1 MTDLIR
7 SGSDTRS
14 MSSTVPPPSEG
25 SRMPQ
30 SIRSVVDLPSPLG
43 PRKPYTPPARTRRS
57 RWSPATR
64 FPKRRVSWRVTTA
77 QPSSDIGVRGQPGL
91 EQAVRIVDLD
101 LDAED
106 EGDPLLLGLDVAR
119 GELGLRADLDEAP
132 REDAVGERVHA
143 QRGRVTD
150 LEPAHLRLRHVGA
163 QPYVLRVDEG

>member
-30 SIRSVVDLPSPLG
+30 SIRSVVDLPAPLG
-43 PRKPYTPPARTRRS
+43 PRKPYSSPARTRRS
-57 RWSPATR
+57 RWSTATR

-77 QPSSDIGVRGQPGL
+77 QPSSDIGVGGQPGL
-91 EQAVRIVDLD
+91 GQAVRGVDLD

-106 EGDPLLLGLDVAR
+106 EVTPRFLGLHMPGGNPR
-119 GELGLRADLDEAP
+119 LGADLDEP
-132 REDAVGERVHA
+132 PGEDAVGESVHA

-150 LEPAHLRLRHVGA
+150 LEPA
-163 QPYVLRVDEG
+163 